1 MDVCGTTYGMGCAC
15 GMHAFVSVL
24 GRRAGTEG
32 ADNRTGSDVRT
43 CGCAVGCRAFQLR
56 NIEAVTCEM
65 RQGPST
71 FVTGNE

>member
-43 CGCAVGCRAFQLR
+43 CRWAVAPF
-56 NIEAVTCEM
+56 N
-65 RQGPST
+65 
-71 FVTGNE
+71 

>member
-1 MDVCGTTYGMGCAC
+1 MWDNLRDGLRYC

-56 NIEAVTCEM
+56 NIEAVTCVKAQAG
-65 RQGPST
+65 RPRS
-71 FVTGNE
+71 